1 MSRSQ
6 ITKARDSNDVLDV
19 GEEQL
24 REWLRKCNRQGILDE
39 GEAALDVAFAQG
51 YRKGIEEARGDHED
65 ATRTLLLRV
74 LETKF
79 GELDEATLDRIAEA
93 ELSVLEQW
101 IVDVIGAHSMA
112 EALGA

>member
-6 ITKARDSNDVLDV
+6 ITKTRDGDDVVDV

-24 REWLRKCNRQGILDE
+24 SEWLRKCNQQGILGE
-39 GEAALDVAFAQG
+39 GEAALDVAFARG
-51 YRKGIEEARGDHED
+51 YKKGIEEGRSDHVD
-65 ATRTLLLRV
+65 AMRTLLLRA

-79 GELDEATLDRIAEA
+79 GELDEATLDRIEEA
-93 ELSVLEQW
+93 ELGTLEQW
-101 IVDVIGAHSMA
+101 IVDVISARTMA